1 MSANQSIIWLAS
13 YPKSGNT
20 WLRAFL
26 SRLLFKTNHI
36 NHLQIP
42 IYSSKAFIEQE
53 ADIDIS
59 ELPNE
64 YLHKIRLA
72 VFADRAQQMQHF
84 PVKIHDKFEPMLY
97 NLPFLPFEASRIV
110 LYIIRNP
117 FDVAISF
124 SRHLGKSIDETIE
137 IMNQPGYTLASS
149 TQKYQ
154 IQMPQPLGTWSQHV
168 KSWTEQKQL
177 PVFIVKY
184 EDLLQNPEKFF
195 AELLHRSQIPY
206 TNEQLADAIDFTRF
220 DNLKKQEQQYGF
232 EEKSVHSTVFFHTGK
247 SYYYRQFLTYQQ
259 IERIYQSHYEVIKL
273 YGYEP

>member
-1 MSANQSIIWLAS
+1 MTSNQSILWLAS

-20 WLRAFL
+20 WIRAFL
-26 SRLLFKTNHI
+26 SRLLFKANHI

-59 ELPNE
+59 ELTNE
-64 YLHKIRLA
+64 YLHKIRLS
-72 VFADRAQQMQHF
+72 VYADKAKQMQHF

-97 NLPFLPFEASRIV
+97 NMPFLPFEASRIV

-117 FDVAISF
+117 FDIAVSF

-137 IMNQPGYTLASS
+137 IMNQPAYTLASN

-168 KSWTEQKQL
+168 KSWIEQHQL
-177 PVFIVKY
+177 PVFVVKY
-184 EDLLQNPEKFF
+184 EDLLQSPEKFF
-195 AELLHRSQIPY
+195 AELLHYCQIPFS
-206 TNEQLADAIDFTRF
+206 NEQLNDAINFTQF

-247 SYYYRQFLTYQQ
+247 SYYYRQFLTSQQ
-259 IERIYQSHYEVIKL
+259 IERIYQQHYDVIKQ